1 MHIIIGKENVE
12 NLNLTEKFTVLE
24 LDTFKLAHDG
34 TTVTA
39 YCVVENI
46 PINDLPKVESMREL
60 HANLLENYRK
70 KDWNYCTQALDF
82 LVGFWGHEL
91 DTYYQSLRDR
101 ITQYTETDPG
111 ENWDW
116 TITKQGPAQITPV

>member
-70 KDWNYCTQALDF
+70 KDWNYCNQALDF

-91 DTYYQSLRDR
+91 DTYYQSMRDR
-101 ITQYTETDPG
+101 ITKYTEVDPG

-116 TITKQGPAQITPV
+116 TITKQSPAQITPV

>member
-1 MHIIIGKENVE
+1 MHIIIGKENVD

-70 KDWNYCTQALDF
+70 KDWNYCNQALDF
-82 LVGFWGHEL
+82 LIGFWGHEL

-101 ITQYTETDPG
+101 ITQYTSADPG
-111 ENWDW
+111 DNWDW
-116 TITKQGPAQITPV
+116 TITKQSPAQITPV

>member
-1 MHIIIGKENVE
+1 MHIIIGKENVD

-60 HANLLENYRK
+60 HANLLDNYRK
-70 KDWNYCTQALDF
+70 KDWNYCNQALDF

-101 ITQYTETDPG
+101 IAEYTATDPG
-111 ENWDW
+111 ESWDW
-116 TITKQGPAQITPV
+116 AITKQGPAQIESS

>member
-1 MHIIIGKENVE
+1 MHIIIGKENVD

-24 LDTFKLAHDG
+24 LDTFKIPNADK
-34 TTVTA
+34 TVTA

-70 KDWNYCTQALDF
+70 KDWNYCNQALDF

-91 DTYYQSLRDR
+91 DTYYQSIRDR
-101 ITQYTETDPG
+101 VAQYAENDPG
-111 ENWDW
+111 ESWDW
-116 TITKQGPAQITPV
+116 TIEKNVVG

>member
-1 MHIIIGKENVE
+1 MHIIIGKENVD

-70 KDWNYCTQALDF
+70 KDWNYCNQALDF
-82 LVGFWGHEL
+82 LIGFWGHEL
-91 DTYYQSLRDR
+91 DTYYQSMRDR
-101 ITQYTETDPG
+101 ITKYTEVDPG

-116 TITKQGPAQITPV
+116 TITKQSPAQITPV

>member
-1 MHIIIGKENVE
+1 MHIIIGKENVD

-24 LDTFKLAHDG
+24 LDTFTLAHDG

-70 KDWNYCTQALDF
+70 KDWNYCNQALDF
-82 LVGFWGHEL
+82 LTGFWGHEL

-101 ITQYTETDPG
+101 ITQYTQADPG

-116 TITKQGPAQITPV
+116 TITKQSPAQITPV

>member
-1 MHIIIGKENVE
+1 MHIIIGKENVD

-70 KDWNYCTQALDF
+70 KDWNYCNQALDF
-82 LVGFWGHEL
+82 LIGFWGHEL

-101 ITQYTETDPG
+101 ITQYTSADPG
-111 ENWDW
+111 DNWDW
-116 TITKQGPAQITPV
+116 TITKNPAV